1 MQGFVQIK
9 KKAITVEEMRKVDA
23 RAVSLGIPVYLMMEN
38 AGNALAKQLLLG
50 LRRNVRGK
58 KVAIVCGLSNN
69 GGAGF
74 SSARH
79 LSYYGAN
86 VSVILLG
93 RPAHI
98 RTKDAKLQW
107 TTIEKINVISKITVE
122 GKNDLRRMKMTIADS
137 DGAEHII
144 GNLANFF
151 ISLGFTIPAASTL
164 TVLWSGQSKGSN
176 KSREELWKYYE
187 KTYTSMAK
195 GAAQNLAFMAN
206 LLEQNPL
213 PDSLRP

>member
-1 MQGFVQIK
+1 LPK
-9 KKAITVEEMRKVDA
+9 LK
-23 RAVSLGIPVYLMMEN
+23 AVSLVGTLKPSPEISN
-38 AGNALAKQLLLG
+38 THT
-50 LRRNVRGK
+50 
-58 KVAIVCGLSNN
+58 LSE
-69 GGAGF
+69 F
-74 SSARH
+74 LARH
-79 LSYYGAN
+79 LDSHGVENDIVRLIDYNIKPGTYTN
-86 VSVILLG
+86 VNNNGNDDWPAIL
-93 RPAHI
+93 
-98 RTKDAKLQW
+98 
-107 TTIEKINVISKITVE
+107 EKILASEIIIFATPIWWGNQSSLIQRAIERLDEIHDEIMNS
-122 GKNDLRRMKMTIADS
+122 GRSRMTNKVAGIVVTGDS

-195 GAAQNLAFMAN
+195 GAAQNLVFMAN
-206 LLEQNPL
+206 LLKQNPL

>member
-1 MQGFVQIK
+1 MPK
-9 KKAITVEEMRKVDA
+9 LKA
-23 RAVSLGIPVYLMMEN
+23 VYLVGTLKPSPEISN
-38 AGNALAKQLLLG
+38 SYT
-50 LRRNVRGK
+50 
-58 KVAIVCGLSNN
+58 LSE
-69 GGAGF
+69 F
-74 SSARH
+74 LARH
-79 LSYYGAN
+79 LNSHGVENDIIRLIDYNIKPGAYTN
-86 VSVILLG
+86 VNNNSSNDDDDWPAIL
-93 RPAHI
+93 
-98 RTKDAKLQW
+98 
-107 TTIEKINVISKITVE
+107 EKILASQIIIFATPVWWGNQSSLIQGAIERLDEIHDEIMNS
-122 GKNDLRRMKMTIADS
+122 GRSRMTNKVAGIVVTGDS

-206 LLEQNPL
+206 LLKQNPL

>member
-1 MQGFVQIK
+1 MPK
-9 KKAITVEEMRKVDA
+9 LKA
-23 RAVSLGIPVYLMMEN
+23 VYLVGTLKPSPEISN
-38 AGNALAKQLLLG
+38 TYT
-50 LRRNVRGK
+50 
-58 KVAIVCGLSNN
+58 LSE
-69 GGAGF
+69 F
-74 SSARH
+74 LARH
-79 LSYYGAN
+79 LDSHEVENDIVRLIDYNIKPGTYT
-86 VSVILLG
+86 SVNNNNNNSNDDWPAIL
-93 RPAHI
+93 
-98 RTKDAKLQW
+98 
-107 TTIEKINVISKITVE
+107 EKILASQIIIFATPVWWGNQSSLIQRAIERLDEIHDEIMNTGRS
-122 GKNDLRRMKMTIADS
+122 RMTNKVAGIVVTGDS

-151 ISLGFTIPAASTL
+151 ISLGFTIPAVSTL

-187 KTYTSMAK
+187 KTYSSMAK

>member
-1 MQGFVQIK
+1 MPK
-9 KKAITVEEMRKVDA
+9 LKA
-23 RAVSLGIPVYLMMEN
+23 VYLVGSLKPSPEISN
-38 AGNALAKQLLLG
+38 TYTLSEFLAKHLESQGVENDIVRLIDYNIKPG
-50 LRRNVRGK
+50 TYTNVNNNSNDDWPAILKKILASEIIIFATPVWWGNQSSLIQRVIERLDEIHDEIMNSGRSK
-58 KVAIVCGLSNN
+58 MTNKVAGIVVTG
-69 GGAGF
+69 
-74 SSARH
+74 
-79 LSYYGAN
+79 
-86 VSVILLG
+86 
-93 RPAHI
+93 
-98 RTKDAKLQW
+98 
-107 TTIEKINVISKITVE
+107 
-122 GKNDLRRMKMTIADS
+122 DS

-176 KSREELWKYYE
+176 KTREELWKCYE

-206 LLEQNPL
+206 LLKQNHL